1 MTSSPKPNS
10 SAKNPSSRRQNGDS
24 LFRYLESNLRPA
36 IAGSLTVPPAG
47 GKLAIL
53 APVPRAAG
61 VGKSMRKLW
70 WPEALYEMKPFG
82 ALMIG
87 LLAALVGAAGSWAE
101 RDWQGGF
108 AAVLLLA
115 LAGFAYAAA
124 VLGMRY
130 RYRSRSRWNRERRN

>member
-1 MTSSPKPNS
+1 
-10 SAKNPSSRRQNGDS
+10 
-24 LFRYLESNLRPA
+24 
-36 IAGSLTVPPAG
+36 VPPAG

-53 APVPRAAG
+53 ARVPRAAG

-70 WPEALYEMKPFG
+70 WPEALYELKPFG

-101 RDWQGGF
+101 RDWRGGF
-108 AAVLLLA
+108 GAALLFA

>member
-1 MTSSPKPNS
+1 M
-10 SAKNPSSRRQNGDS
+10 
-24 LFRYLESNLRPA
+24 
-36 IAGSLTVPPAG
+36 PPAG

-53 APVPRAAG
+53 ARVPRAAG

-87 LLAALVGAAGSWAE
+87 LLAALIGAAGSWAE
-101 RDWQGGF
+101 RNWQGGF
-108 AAVLLLA
+108 AAALLFA
-115 LAGFAYAAA
+115 LAGFAYAGT

-130 RYRSRSRWNRERRN
+130 RYRRRSRWNRERRN

>member
-1 MTSSPKPNS
+1 M
-10 SAKNPSSRRQNGDS
+10 
-24 LFRYLESNLRPA
+24 
-36 IAGSLTVPPAG
+36 PPAC

-70 WPEALYEMKPFG
+70 WPEPLYEMKPYG

-87 LLAALVGAAGSWAE
+87 LLAALVGTAGGWAE
-101 RDWQGGF
+101 RAWDGGF
-108 AAVLLLA
+108 AAALLFA
-115 LAGFAYAAA
+115 LACIAYAAA